1 VAPVVMANHM
11 MVAVMFPCARPS
23 AFNHDI
29 DNCSTFPEILQEFSH
44 GIFTLA
50 SISFIC
56 GIDVILLGKVFY
68 ENPKIAL

>member
-1 VAPVVMANHM
+1 MANHM
-11 MVAVMFPCARPS
+11 IVAVMFPCAPPS
-23 AFNHDI
+23 AFNYDI
-29 DNCSTFPEILQEFSH
+29 DKIVVPSQRFCKSFLM

-56 GIDVILLGKVFY
+56 GIDIIVLGKVFY

>member
-1 VAPVVMANHM
+1 M
-11 MVAVMFPCARPS
+11 
-23 AFNHDI
+23 
-29 DNCSTFPEILQEFSH
+29 

-68 ENPKIAL
+68 ENPKIALQILRLLE

>member
-1 VAPVVMANHM
+1 MANHM
-11 MVAVMFPCARPS
+11 MVAVMFPCVRPS

-29 DNCSTFPEILQEFSH
+29 DKIVVPSQRFCKSFLM

>member
-1 VAPVVMANHM
+1 MI
-11 MVAVMFPCARPS
+11 VAVMFPCARPS

-29 DNCSTFPEILQEFSH
+29 DKIVVPSQRFCKSFLM

-56 GIDVILLGKVFY
+56 GIDIILLGKVFY

>member
-1 VAPVVMANHM
+1 MANHI

-23 AFNHDI
+23 TFNHDI
-29 DNCSTFPEILQEFSH
+29 DKIVVHSQRFCKSFLM

-68 ENPKIAL
+68 ENLENAL

>member
-1 VAPVVMANHM
+1 MANHM
-11 MVAVMFPCARPS
+11 IVAVVFPCARPS
-23 AFNHDI
+23 AFNHDVDKI
-29 DNCSTFPEILQEFSH
+29 VVPSQRFCTSFPV
-44 GIFTLA
+44 GIFVLA

>member
-1 VAPVVMANHM
+1 MENGMGRKAKSESIVTNLPD
-11 MVAVMFPCARPS
+11 F
-23 AFNHDI
+23 FNQFTYYLLI
-29 DNCSTFPEILQEFSH
+29 CFISFLM

-56 GIDVILLGKVFY
+56 GIDIILLGKVFY